1 MLTGACGAIVLR
13 ILAAVTRI
21 PRAARA
27 LSLSCGALLTFAP
40 LRAGEAQAR
49 GTLAVVNANVLPMDR
64 DTVLSGQTVLIRDGI
79 IRQVGSS
86 SRVRIPTGATRID
99 AGGKY
104 VMPGLADMHVH
115 MTVPRQFQLELLK
128 MYAVNGVTTILNMR
142 GTPDHLELRSDIRSG
157 RVFGP
162 DMYTVGRFVNAPFFN
177 TPDSVEQEVVAQKRA
192 GYDFI
197 KMHGELSR
205 EAYARLNAVGKR
217 EGIRIIGH
225 APRTLGIDVVFAE
238 HQYALAHAEEF
249 LYDTTGSSRD
259 VDLPKFEPRIPDLTR
274 KMVAANVW
282 LMPNLTAYKII
293 GLMAQD
299 LSAILARPEM
309 KYLPAPIR
317 VSWGPETNPYTRR
330 FGPEKAPGIL
340 ARHALLKKL
349 TKAFDSAGVKLL
361 IGTDGLNV
369 GTVPGF
375 SVHDE
380 LQELVDAGLTP
391 YHALRAGTA
400 NASAFLGS
408 SPCIGQVRVGCVADL
423 VLLDGNPLNSTAN
436 TRRIAGVMLRGK
448 WLSRQ
453 ELDRILQS
461 LEAGGR

>member
-1 MLTGACGAIVLR
+1 ML
-13 ILAAVTRI
+13 
-21 PRAARA
+21 RAALA
-27 LSLSCGALLTFAP
+27 LSLFCGALL
-40 LRAGEAQAR
+40 EAQGR
-49 GTLAVVNANVLPMDR
+49 GTVAFVNATVLPMDR
-64 DTVLSGQTVLIRDGI
+64 DTVLSAQTVLIREGI
-79 IRQVGSS
+79 IEQVGPSG
-86 SRVRIPTGATRID
+86 RVSVPAGATRID
-99 AGGKY
+99 ARGKY

-115 MTVPRQFQLELLK
+115 MAGPRQIQLELLK
-128 MYAVNGVTTILNMR
+128 MYVVNGVTTILNMR
-142 GTPDHLELRSDIRSG
+142 GTPEQLALRSDIRSG
-157 RVFGP
+157 RAFGP
-162 DMYTVGRFVNAPFFN
+162 DMYTVGRYVNAPFFV
-177 TPDSVEQEVVAQKRA
+177 TPDSVEQEVVAQRRA

-225 APRTLGIDVVFAE
+225 APRTLGIDAVFAE

-259 VDLPKFEPRIPDLTR
+259 ADLPKFEPRIPELTR
-274 KMVAANVW
+274 KMVAADVW
-282 LMPNLTAYKII
+282 LMPTLSAYRII
-293 GLMAQD
+293 GLMARD

-309 KYLPAPIR
+309 KYLPAAIR
-317 VSWGPETNPYTRR
+317 VGWGPETNPYTRR

-349 TKAFDSAGVKLL
+349 TKAFDSAGVKL
-361 IGTDGLNV
+361 IVGTDALNV

-375 SVHDE
+375 STHDE
-380 LQELVDAGLTP
+380 LQELVEAGLSP
-391 YHALRAGTA
+391 YHTLRAATA

-408 SPCIGQVRVGCVADL
+408 TPCIGQVRRGCVADL
-423 VLLDGNPLNSTAN
+423 LLLDANPLSDIAN
-436 TRRIAGVMLRGK
+436 TRRIAGVVLRGR
-448 WLSRQ
+448 WLPRQ